1 VELILNWL
9 WQGGVVAVAAAGML
23 RVISPACTLARYCAV
38 WSACAAVLALPVIP
52 LVWAAASP
60 EVAPDGPPNV
70 VTISMSDAWWTSPAV
85 ALAAWAVWFTV
96 HAIRVGAAIGA
107 VRRAKQE
114 SQRFPSRLEVRLPH
128 WTRVSATGR
137 RAQLVLSDRVSAAA
151 VLGGMSPLIAI
162 APPLLRHLGEADL
175 DRVVIHEWAH
185 VQRRD
190 DVAQAVQL
198 LVLMI
203 AGWHPAIWWLDRQL
217 HLEREVACDD
227 IAVGV
232 TGSAKEYATCLT
244 SLASLPITAVRR
256 LPVVAAASRSGLRQR
271 IVRILATRRTATQ
284 SWWATA
290 VMGAL
295 SVGVVAVGVGNL
307 RVVRTSLSMPSVS
320 DAITVHATGATATPD
335 PIAIQ
340 ASPDGLRAAPA
351 TPTRVR
357 TAAAARSGL
366 EQGSDRPTTGLSVEP
381 VPQPET
387 STATEAAL
395 RLASQSFAAVMLP
408 PVITVAPLA
417 PPSAAVTMTPTAAD
431 SSATDGDVAR
441 APWSAAADAG
451 KAVGRGSENAAVATG
466 RFFTRF
472 GKTVASSF

>member
-9 WQGGVVAVAAAGML
+9 WQGGVVAVAAAGIL

-38 WSACAAVLALPVIP
+38 WSACAAVLALPLIP
-52 LVWAAASP
+52 LVWATASP
-60 EVAPDGPPNV
+60 GAAPGHPTGV

-85 ALAAWAVWFTV
+85 AIAVWAVWFTV
-96 HAIRVGAAIGA
+96 QAIRVGAAMGA

-114 SQRFPSRLEVRLPH
+114 CQRFPSRLEARLPH
-128 WTRVSATGR
+128 WTRLSATGR
-137 RAQLVLSDRVSAAA
+137 RARLVLSDRVSAAA
-151 VLGGMSPLIAI
+151 VLGGMSPLIAV
-162 APPLLRHLGEADL
+162 APPLLDHLGEADL

-190 DVAQAVQL
+190 DVGQAVQL
-198 LVLMI
+198 LVRMI
-203 AGWHPAIWWLDRQL
+203 AGWHPAIWWLERQL

-227 IAVGV
+227 IVVGV

-256 LPVVAAASRSGLRQR
+256 LPVVAAASRSGFRRR
-271 IVRILATRRTATQ
+271 IVRILTTPRTATR

-290 VMGAL
+290 IVGAL

-307 RVVRTSLSMPSVS
+307 RVVRTALSMPSVS
-320 DAITVHATGATATPD
+320 DAVTVHATGVIATPD
-335 PIAIQ
+335 LIAIE
-340 ASPDGLRAAPA
+340 ASPDGLRAATAKPMRV
-351 TPTRVR
+351 PTAVR
-357 TAAAARSGL
+357 APSRL
-366 EQGSDRPTTGLSVEP
+366 EQGVDRPVTGLLVEP
-381 VPQPET
+381 VPEAET
-387 STATEAAL
+387 SAPTETAQ
-395 RLASQSFAAVMLP
+395 RLASQPVAAVILP

-417 PPSAAVTMTPTAAD
+417 APSAPVTLAPTAAD
-431 SSATDGDVAR
+431 SSATGGDIAR

-451 KAVGRGSENAAVATG
+451 KAVGRTSESAAVAAG